1 MVVIKTGG
9 SVTHRQRLSSD
20 IPADSIWNLEQLEP
34 RRLMSVS
41 FDNGI
46 LTING
51 TAGDDEIQVGGTA
64 DGYLCVYGNDGPLQF
79 EGGLTQLPSLAQ
91 VKGVQIRGGDG
102 NDYLQILNL
111 PATLL
116 GGAGDDTLVGGTAA
130 DYLAGGT
137 GEDLLLAQEPQGF
150 GGLVHKKLGGRVDGH
165 DTLWGEGQGDTLL
178 GEGADDGFQ
187 GQPRDAMSLT
197 IHNGVLRIRGT
208 LDGCNV
214 ELRAMTQGLTGDDVI
229 YASVF
234 DRAGDHGRSGGDF
247 ATNIHAVE
255 LCGIAPEDVTID
267 DTFAVLNIPV
277 RYVTTWTQ
285 ATPPNPD
292 DGANRSAAPDTSDT
306 STAAQPTG
314 ALVQPSQFSEPQP
327 AFAFNSPAADTLL
340 KSDQQLWND

>member
-1 MVVIKTGG
+1 
-9 SVTHRQRLSSD
+9 
-20 IPADSIWNLEQLEP
+20 
-34 RRLMSVS
+34 MSVS

-46 LTING
+46 LSING
-51 TAGDDEIQVGGTA
+51 TAGDDVIQVGGTA
-64 DGYLCVYGNDGPLQF
+64 DGHLFVDDNDSPFQF

-102 NDYLQILNL
+102 NDYLEITNL

-137 GEDLLLAQEPQGF
+137 GEDLLLAQKPQGF
-150 GGLVHKKLGGRVDGH
+150 GNLVHTRLGGRVVGP

-208 LDGCNV
+208 LDGSNV
-214 ELRAMTQGLTGDDVI
+214 ELRAMTQAFTGDVVI

-234 DRAGDHGRSGGDF
+234 DRAGDHGWSGGDF
-247 ATNIHAVE
+247 ATEIHAVE
-255 LCGIAPEDVTID
+255 LCAIAPEDVTID
-267 DTFAVLNIPV
+267 DTFAALNIPV

-285 ATPPNPD
+285 ATPAPNPD
-292 DGANRSAAPDTSDT
+292 DGADRSAPADTSTASDT
-306 STAAQPTG
+306 STAANATGAVIQPT
-314 ALVQPSQFSEPQP
+314 QFSEPQP
-327 AFAFNSPAADTLL
+327 AYVFSSTGADALL
-340 KSDQQLWND
+340 KSEQQLWND